1 MHAYIVGEHGD
12 SQIPV
17 LSSAC
22 IAGVALE
29 KFCQQLGM
37 PYEENALGKSPVKR
51 DIKVRTLSFLGQ
63 TIYAEIPLEPKRYSS
78 AHRLEGKFKCVLL
91 QT

>member
-1 MHAYIVGEHGD
+1 M
-12 SQIPV
+12 

-29 KFCQQLGM
+29 KFCQQLGL

-51 DIKVRTLSFLGQ
+51 DIKFEGLRFLGQ
-63 TIYAEIPLEPKRYSS
+63 ADAEIPLEPKRYSS
-78 AHRLEGKFKCVLL
+78 AHRLEGEF
-91 QT
+91 